1 MVYWF
6 SYLTL
11 SLLCSALLCYALLC
25 LGWYQ
30 LLCLWVHPLW
40 KQSGFI
46 VVFPVCTLGAPRRI
60 KERFHLCLCLV
71 WPLGLAQPY
80 HGGETWSLLCL
91 MLCFDLMMIL
101 SLCYAKVLRV
111 LLVLKPSLC
120 YFWKYVMFCMLTLEN
135 ILFCMLYFVNAH
147 VCTLAYD
154 FCLLSCDNSPP
165 IMIIFFRWCGESK
178 WGPGLDWWTCLS
190 WGDVVRR
197 RTFDVLSF
205 NFFEF

>member
-6 SYLTL
+6 SYLIL

-71 WPLGLAQPY
+71 WPPGLAQPY

-101 SLCYAKVLRV
+101 SLCYAKVLWIFTCLKTIALLLLKICSV
-111 LLVLKPSLC
+111 LHDNSGK
-120 YFWKYVMFCMLTLEN
+120 
-135 ILFCMLYFVNAH
+135 YFVLHAIL
-147 VCTLAYD
+147 CKCS
-154 FCLLSCDNSPP
+154 CLHASICPLLTELLITHPLSS
-165 IMIIFFRWCGESK
+165 
-178 WGPGLDWWTCLS
+178 
-190 WGDVVRR
+190 
-197 RTFDVLSF
+197 
-205 NFFEF
+205 

>member
-71 WPLGLAQPY
+71 WPPGLAQPY
-80 HGGETWSLLCL
+80 HGGENMVSALFDALFWSDDDTQF
-91 MLCFDLMMIL
+91 MLCQSTKGFTCLKTIALLLLKICYVLHVNSGKYFVLHVLVCKCSCLHASIWFLLTELLITHPL
-101 SLCYAKVLRV
+101 SL
-111 LLVLKPSLC
+111 
-120 YFWKYVMFCMLTLEN
+120 
-135 ILFCMLYFVNAH
+135 
-147 VCTLAYD
+147 
-154 FCLLSCDNSPP
+154 
-165 IMIIFFRWCGESK
+165 
-178 WGPGLDWWTCLS
+178 
-190 WGDVVRR
+190 
-197 RTFDVLSF
+197 
-205 NFFEF
+205 

>member
-1 MVYWF
+1 MKSVWKRKNIFWHALCRHELNSVMWF
-6 SYLTL
+6 LKSEKWAILRIWKVVHL
-11 SLLCSALLCYALLC
+11 FEKIFWLLCSVCVNCLILFWYSVLFWYNIWKPLAWCTGFRIWLCLYFALLCYALLC

-71 WPLGLAQPY
+71 WPPGLAQPY

-101 SLCYAKVLRV
+101 SLCYAKAL
-111 LLVLKPSLC
+111 
-120 YFWKYVMFCMLTLEN
+120 
-135 ILFCMLYFVNAH
+135 
-147 VCTLAYD
+147 
-154 FCLLSCDNSPP
+154 
-165 IMIIFFRWCGESK
+165 
-178 WGPGLDWWTCLS
+178 
-190 WGDVVRR
+190 
-197 RTFDVLSF
+197 
-205 NFFEF
+205 